1 MVGLSI
7 HLTLIKFD
15 GHRFATAVSKMSE
28 ASFNNFGKEK
38 QEEKR
43 IEMLSD
49 VEVYVTTGALLFHF
63 MGVIFLGLVG

>member
-1 MVGLSI
+1 
-7 HLTLIKFD
+7 
-15 GHRFATAVSKMSE
+15 MSE